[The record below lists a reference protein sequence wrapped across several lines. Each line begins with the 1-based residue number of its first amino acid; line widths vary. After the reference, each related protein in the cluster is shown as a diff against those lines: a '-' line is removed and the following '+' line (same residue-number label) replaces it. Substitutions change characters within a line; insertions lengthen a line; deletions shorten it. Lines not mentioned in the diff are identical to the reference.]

1 MQRDLLVL
9 LGQSVSHD
17 TFLLRLSRRGP
28 RSISSLLEFGS
39 VSRELCKMS
48 STALLGLGETTLLSL
63 VWEWM
68 LWAMAYGEL
77 GFDRRDASEGEDRK
91 IAG

>member
-1 MQRDLLVL
+1 
-9 LGQSVSHD
+9 
-17 TFLLRLSRRGP
+17 
-28 RSISSLLEFGS
+28 